1 MKDLTTIGAEVGRAA
16 KTKKMPLDPKK
27 YKDITFEG
35 STFPDDPYQLVKVKL
50 NTVIQ
55 TEYIP
60 ALRRVV
66 PQVPL
71 QLLLIAMTHMEGFSK
86 NSRSY
91 RTNNPGNIGNTD
103 SGKNKKLLTLEDGIK
118 LQADFITRIAAG
130 KHKMYPLGKMVH
142 LKPFWSE
149 EIAKNPQYGLPPYLP
164 GYRFVYTGQIDQFV
178 KIYSTGARVT
188 NNYVD
193 TIVSYFKM
201 NGVTI
206 SPTTTLKEIV
216 GL

>member
-1 MKDLTTIGAEVGRAA
+1 MKDLTTIGADAGRAA
-16 KTKKMPLDPKK
+16 NQKEMSPTK
-27 YKDITFEG
+27 YKGITIEG

-50 NTVIQ
+50 NTVLQ

-66 PQVPL
+66 SQVPL
-71 QLLLIAMTHMEGFSK
+71 QLLLIAMTHVEGFNK
-86 NSRSY
+86 GTRAY

-103 SGKNKKLLTLEDGIK
+103 SGKNKKLLTLDDGVK
-118 LQADFITRIAAG
+118 LQADFITRIALG
-130 KHKMYPLGKMVH
+130 NHKMYPLGKLVH
-142 LKPFWSE
+142 LKPFYSP
-149 EIAKNPQYGLPPYLP
+149 EIAKNPQYGLPPHLP
-164 GYRFVYTGQIDQFV
+164 GYKFVYTGQIDQFV